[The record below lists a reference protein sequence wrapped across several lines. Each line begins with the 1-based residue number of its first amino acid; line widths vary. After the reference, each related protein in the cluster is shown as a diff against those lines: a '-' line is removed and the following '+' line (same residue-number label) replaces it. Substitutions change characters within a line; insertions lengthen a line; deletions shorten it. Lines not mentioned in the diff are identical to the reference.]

1 MFFLKQTICLFQSH
15 KIQSHQPQQQQQ
27 VTQTQPQQQQQQQQP
42 QNTLKIKNCESCGAP
57 LPQDNNKKRAVMK
70 VKCETC
76 LSAEAIQPQI
86 FVVATAPDTSA
97 VKFEESTG
105 TQTTSTLGKGNIIT
119 EYCDGLGVKEDG
131 FGQNCQAKF

>member
-1 MFFLKQTICLFQSH
+1 MVRFQSH
-15 KIQSHQPQQQQQ
+15 RIQAHQPPQQQQPQQ
-27 VTQTQPQQQQQQQQP
+27 VTQQQQP
-42 QNTLKIKNCESCGAP
+42 QNTLKIKNCETCGAP

-86 FVVATAPDTSA
+86 FVVATAPDTSS

-105 TQTTSTLGKGNIIT
+105 TQTTSNLGKG
-119 EYCDGLGVKEDG
+119 
-131 FGQNCQAKF
+131 

>member
-1 MFFLKQTICLFQSH
+1 MFQVQTQ
-15 KIQSHQPQQQQQ
+15 QPQQ
-27 VTQTQPQQQQQQQQP
+27 

-70 VKCETC
+70 VKCESC

-86 FVVATAPDTSA
+86 FVVATAPDTS

-105 TQTTSTLGKGNIIT
+105 TQTQANLGQ
-119 EYCDGLGVKEDG
+119 Y
-131 FGQNCQAKF
+131 